1 MTVSEQKRAAELED
15 MAFRNVS
22 LSAPCSSPDLLLF
35 LSFKALYAYAAYGK
49 LSQDEGR
56 ELKQQILDSYEVRLH
71 LERIYDQVN
80 AVHMALAPLIE
91 ELRSIPDVE
100 KYPTVCKF
108 LHCTGGD
115 AIWKKTKE
123 GG

>member
-1 MTVSEQKRAAELED
+1 
-15 MAFRNVS
+15 MAFRNVP

-35 LSFKALYAYAAYGK
+35 LSFKALYAYAACGK
-49 LSQDEGR
+49 LSQEEGR
-56 ELKQQILDSYEVRLH
+56 KLKQQILDSYEVRLQ

-80 AVHMALAPLIE
+80 AVHKALVPLAK

-108 LHCTGGD
+108 LLCTGGD
-115 AIWKKTKE
+115 AI
-123 GG
+123 GQQS